1 MQWLS
6 SRAGYKPIIEYCGGT
21 EVAGSYLSSTMVQH
35 NVPSMFSTPVLGNN
49 FIIINDEG
57 KETLQGEIALIP
69 PAMGLSTHLLNRDHH
84 ECYYN
89 DMPLG
94 PKGEVLRR
102 HGDEIQA
109 VHWCS
114 YGSSNPKEF
123 KYYRALGRC
132 DDTMNIG
139 GIKVSSVEIERG
151 CNLVEGIS
159 ETAAIGVS
167 PAAGGPSQLI
177 IYVILKAGHEGQEKA
192 AVKAALHNA
201 IKVNLNPLFH
211 VGDIVITSQFVRTA
225 SNKIMRRILRDQYV
239 AARDGK

>member
-57 KETLQGEIALIP
+57 KETIQGEIALIP

-89 DMPLG
+89 DMPVG

-109 VHWCS
+109 VFWSS
-114 YGSSNPKEF
+114 YGSTNPKEF

-139 GIKVSSVEIERG
+139 GIKVSSVEIERV
-151 CNLVEGIS
+151 CNLVDGIS

-177 IYVILKAGHEGQEKA
+177 IYVILKAGSEGLDKA
-192 AVKAALHNA
+192 AVKTALQNA